1 MKLRV
6 LLTGL
11 SFVAVSVP
19 LLLAGCSPS
28 GKFGAAIKVAE
39 ETAISDILDD
49 PASFEG
55 KTVMVKGQVATVDD
69 DGLGCQLDNGLG
81 SLLYV
86 KVAGDF
92 KISSGAKYHLTT
104 AEGNIVLDKDTGTP
118 RLMASGVEVK

>member
-1 MKLRV
+1 MKIKA

-11 SFVAVSVP
+11 CFAAIGVT
-19 LLLAGCSPS
+19 LILTGCSPS
-28 GKFGAAIKVAE
+28 GKFGAPIIAKE

-49 PASFEG
+49 PASSEG
-55 KTVMVKGQVATVDD
+55 KSVMVKGQVATVDD
-69 DGLGCQLDNGLG
+69 DGLGFQLDNGLG

-92 KISSGAKYHLTT
+92 KISGAAKYHLAT
-104 AEGNIVLDKDTGTP
+104 AEGKIAVDKDTGKP

>member
-1 MKLRV
+1 MKLKV

-11 SFVAVSVP
+11 CFVAVSAP
-19 LLLAGCSPS
+19 LLLTGCSPS
-28 GKFGAAIKVAE
+28 GRFGNPIKVTD
-39 ETAISDILDD
+39 ETAISDILDN

-55 KTVMVKGQVATVDD
+55 KTVMVRGQVAVVDD
-69 DGLGCQLDNGLG
+69 DGLGFQLDNGLG

-92 KISSGAKYHLTT
+92 KMSSAAKYHLTT
-104 AEGNIVLDKDTGTP
+104 AEGKIALDKDTGDP

>member
-1 MKLRV
+1 MKLKV

-11 SFVAVSVP
+11 CFVAVSAP
-19 LLLAGCSPS
+19 LLLTGCSPS
-28 GKFGAAIKVAE
+28 GKFGAPVIAKD
-39 ETAISDILDD
+39 ETAISDILDN

-69 DGLGCQLDNGLG
+69 DGLGFQLDNGLG

-86 KVAGDF
+86 EVAGDF

-104 AEGNIVLDKDTGTP
+104 AEGKIVLEKDTGTP
-118 RLMASGVEVK
+118 RLTASGIDVK

>member
-1 MKLRV
+1 MKRKA

-11 SFVAVSVP
+11 SLLAVSAV
-19 LLLAGCSPS
+19 LVIIGCSPS
-28 GKFGAAIKVAE
+28 GKFGSAITTTE
-39 ETAISDILDD
+39 ETAIAAVLDD
-49 PASFEG
+49 PETFEG

-69 DGLGCQLDNGLG
+69 DGLGFQLDNGLG

-92 KISSGAKYHLTT
+92 KIAGGAKYHLAT
-104 AEGNIVLDKDTGTP
+104 AEGKVQFDKETEKP